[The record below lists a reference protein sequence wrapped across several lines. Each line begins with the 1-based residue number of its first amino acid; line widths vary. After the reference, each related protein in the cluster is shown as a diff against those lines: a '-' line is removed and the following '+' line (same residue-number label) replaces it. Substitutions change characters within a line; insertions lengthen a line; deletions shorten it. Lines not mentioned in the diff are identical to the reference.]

1 MHRRTAALLA
11 AGVTAL
17 LTWTTVPVA
26 QAATTTINNGECTFD
41 YTAADLENIRADLVT
56 THPHAMALYSWGED
70 DIATV
75 EEIRAELPTQLVPA
89 QAWAYAYHDY
99 RMRFGAETDVLRII
113 TSGQGAD
120 TLAPTQELLYEQLR
134 DSRDPVGD
142 FIDQILY
149 PNRPSYGLLSPEEE
163 KDLQEQAESTLEH
176 EELFAYYYKHEAFR
190 WALHKSCFQERPG
203 EIEYLPGGLTFRE
216 VFDASPDK
224 PDTPPVAGGSSFGS
238 S

>member
-1 MHRRTAALLA
+1 MHRRATTLIV
-11 AGVTAL
+11 AGA
-17 LTWTTVPVA
+17 TVLMGWATLPVA
-26 QAATTTINNGECTFD
+26 QAATTTINEGTCTFE
-41 YTAADLENIRADLVT
+41 YSAADLENIRTDLVT
-56 THPHAMALYSWGED
+56 THPHAMAVYSWGED

-120 TLAPTQELLYEQLR
+120 TLAPTQEALYQELQ

-142 FIDQILY
+142 FIDSILY
-149 PNRPSYGLLSPEEE
+149 PDRGSYGLLSPEEQD
-163 KDLQEQAESTLEH
+163 DLREQAESTLEH
-176 EELFAYYYKHEAFR
+176 EALFASYYKYEAFR

-203 EIEYLPGGLTFRE
+203 EVEYLPGGLTFRE
-216 VFDASPDK
+216 VFDASPPK
-224 PDTPPVAGGSSFGS
+224 PDTPPVAGGSSVGS

>member
-1 MHRRTAALLA
+1 MHRKVATFIVAGAAALM
-11 AGVTAL
+11 G
-17 LTWTTVPVA
+17 WTTLPVA
-26 QAATTTINNGECTFD
+26 QAATITIDEGTCTFD
-41 YTAADLENIRADLVT
+41 YTAADLENIRTDLVT
-56 THPHAMALYSWGED
+56 THPHAMAIYSWGED

-75 EEIRAELPTQLVPA
+75 EEIGEQLPTQLVPL
-89 QAWAYAYHDY
+89 QAWSYAYYDY

-120 TLAPTQELLYEQLR
+120 TLAPNQKALYEELH

-142 FIDQILY
+142 FIDSILY
-149 PNRPSYGLLSPEEE
+149 PNRGSYGLISPEEE

-176 EELFAYYYKHEAFR
+176 EALFAYYYKHEAFR

-216 VFDASPDK
+216 VFDDSPET
-224 PDTPPVAGGSSFGS
+224 PDTPPVAGGSSVGS